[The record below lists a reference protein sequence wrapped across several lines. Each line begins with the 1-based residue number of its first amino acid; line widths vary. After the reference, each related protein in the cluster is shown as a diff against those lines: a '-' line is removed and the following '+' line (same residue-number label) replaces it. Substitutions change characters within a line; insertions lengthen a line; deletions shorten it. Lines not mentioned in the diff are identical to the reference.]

1 MDNNKLIKTDTIWYK
16 IKSCFQK
23 LFNIKKYSVIEEEII
38 LKPSNDSFQESIS
51 VKEELNERNKK
62 EELALK
68 LINYD
73 VDVYDLTDEEVDEM
87 TEWFKRDIEEK
98 DRELN
103 RIKEHILQM
112 RKELEE
118 G

>member
-1 MDNNKLIKTDTIWYK
+1 MVKIDTIWRK
-16 IKSCFQK
+16 IKSFFRK
-23 LFNIKKYSVIEEEII
+23 LFNRKKYSEVEIDNVS
-38 LKPSNDSFQESIS
+38 KSNKDIFHESLC
-51 VKEELNERNKK
+51 VREELK
-62 EELALK
+62 EQNRIEKLALK
-68 LINYD
+68 LMYD
-73 VDVYDLTDEEVDEM
+73 DVYDLTDDEVDEM

-118 G
+118 GKH